1 MQEVVNTL
9 GPIAQLVFAVV
20 LAVGFLLIQWR
31 NKKITEADRT
41 EAATDAAIAAKH
53 QQIQNQT
60 DLHFDGPVMATHR
73 MVTDLTRQVGDLNH
87 QFSLFSETM
96 KLRDVRNTEI
106 VADQFRL
113 LRSIEDKAEEIKQT
127 GDAILREFSSKLPR
141 QR

>member
-1 MQEVVNTL
+1 MQEFVNTL
-9 GPIAQLVFAVV
+9 APAAQLAFAVI
-20 LAVGFLLIQWR
+20 LAVGFLIIQWR
-31 NKKITEADRT
+31 NKQPLDDRAAAD
-41 EAATDAAIAAKH
+41 ADAAVAAKH
-53 QQIQNQT
+53 KQIQNET
-60 DLHFDGPVMATHR
+60 SLNFDGPVMATHR